1 MTRKCILCKETNYK
15 NTYSFFSAPKDP
27 EIRKKWQIAIAIEN
41 YAVTDDTYVCSKHF
55 HKDDIITHWI
65 SGVPPHVISIKYK
78 KCRLRPGAV
87 PSRNFHREA
96 DKAHSDDSDGNRGD
110 HAPFKLKKA
119 ETAEKDFL
127 IPRTEAKLEINSDGK
142 HRILSMPHQFP
153 RKFGDFNYTLCR
165 SSQVKTELPG
175 NGLGNASLEQSK
187 VKESVER
194 SLKQTKENRTI
205 YMKEDSINSNA
216 DLMEDTN
223 SGDKK
228 EEQSQAIKEEPYSPK
243 KVSESSCEMFSISD
257 AGDTSAQLWDSRTAK
272 DDGSAKKFVGNN
284 FKIKESFCAEKQLGK
299 NLNYDRL
306 DAYYPE
312 CDEIEEGEMLFEDL
326 LEVCT
331 EVLLPS
337 GWSCVVT
344 SKGHTTTIVYL
355 FMGMTKAGM
364 PFTERQ
370 VFINSDM
377 QLHCAV
383 INREINP
390 LIYNL
395 IREGKHLKVQ
405 SLVDVEEIIDEFD
418 QRTLCQGVYNIDRFR
433 EIKDIKIAY
442 KDGIKWRHILCP
454 LILNNDSS
462 RCTKCITL
470 SHALQHKSKNP
481 LSFPYTPRRYLT
493 KQHKAYTIRERYKR
507 TRKHD
512 RRYEFIKVFKE

>member
-87 PSRNFHREA
+87 PGRNFHQETNQAR
-96 DKAHSDDSDGNRGD
+96 SDDSNGHAGD
-110 HAPFKLKKA
+110 RALKLKKA
-119 ETAEKDFL
+119 NAAEKDFL
-127 IPRTEAKLEINSDGK
+127 VPRTEAKFEVNSDGK
-142 HRILSMPHQFP
+142 HRILSMPHP

-165 SSQVKTELPG
+165 SSQVKTEQSG
-175 NGLGNASLEQSK
+175 NGLGAALEQSR
-187 VKESVER
+187 ESEKG
-194 SLKQTKENRTI
+194 SKLAKENRTT
-205 YMKEDSINSNA
+205 YAREDSITVN
-216 DLMEDTN
+216 LMEDTG
-223 SGDKK
+223 SGDRK
-228 EEQSQAIKEEPYSPK
+228 EQSQGIKEEPYSPK

-257 AGDTSAQLWDSRTAK
+257 AGDVSAQLWDSRK
-272 DDGSAKKFVGNN
+272 PRDDGSPKFVG
-284 FKIKESFCAEKQLGK
+284 FKIKESFCGEKPLGRS
-299 NLNYDRL
+299 LNCDRL
-306 DAYYPE
+306 DAYCPAE
-312 CDEIEEGEMLFEDL
+312 NEEGEMLFEDL

-344 SKGHTTTIVYL
+344 SKGHSTTIVYL
-355 FMGMTKAGM
+355 YMGMTKAGM

-442 KDGIKWRHILCP
+442 KDGIKWRHVLCP

-481 LSFPYTPRRYLT
+481 LSFPYAPRRYLT

-507 TRKHD
+507 ARKHD
-512 RRYEFIKVFKE
+512 RRYEFIKVFKG